1 MQTANMCLIQSPP
14 LSPSL
19 TPHHLLRTILFLTVS
34 RHGSGR
40 NSPATVA
47 PLALAGGPGALGV
60 AKSYGEMIGLAN
72 QINDAVS
79 SQSHPFSDA
88 MGSGMG
94 ADGGGGE
101 SGQGSSQITAV
112 TALQVTIE
120 IYNLNYKHTFIYF

>member
-1 MQTANMCLIQSPP
+1 MQTANMCLIHSPS
-14 LSPSL
+14 LCLSL
-19 TPHHLLRTILFLTVS
+19 TPHHLLRTFIFLSVF

-40 NSPATVA
+40 NSPAAVA
-47 PLALAGGPGALGV
+47 PLALAGGPGVLGV

-88 MGSGMG
+88 MGSSMG

-120 IYNLNYKHTFIYF
+120 YI